1 MLPAQTP
8 VAKPE
13 MAVGVE
19 GILVNARVFI
29 ALDPQVL
36 FAVTPMLPET
46 NKAGFTATVMVF
58 VVDVPVKP
66 AGNDQVYDVA
76 PVTAVAV

>member
-1 MLPAQTP
+1 
-8 VAKPE
+8 
-13 MAVGVE
+13 MAVGVV

-29 ALDPQVL
+29 ELEPHAL

-46 NKAGFTATVMVF
+46 NNAGFTATVMVF

-66 AGNDQVYDVA
+66 EGNDQVYDVA

>member
-1 MLPAQTP
+1 
-8 VAKPE
+8 

-29 ALDPQVL
+29 VLVPQAL

-66 AGNDQVYDVA
+66 AGNVQV
-76 PVTAVAV
+76 